1 MTTQFER
8 VPYISLRSYKKD
20 GGAVDTPVWIVE
32 VDGKLYCFTL
42 SETFK
47 VKRVARNPRVQV
59 AKCDVR
65 GRLLGGWVDG
75 TCRAIPKGAELEP
88 RVYAKFVEKYGWQMR
103 IGNVMSSLAGR
114 MKRRVLLEITLDEKS
129 AAA

>member
-1 MTTQFER
+1 MTTPFER
-8 VPYISLRSYKKD
+8 VPYISLRSFKKD
-20 GGAVDTPVWIVE
+20 GGAVDTPVWVTE
-32 VDGKLYCFTL
+32 LDDKLYVFTL
-42 SETFK
+42 IETFK

-75 TCRAIPKGAELEP
+75 TCRAVPQGAELEP
-88 RVYAKFVEKYGWQMR
+88 RVYAKFIEKYGWKMK

-114 MKRRVLLEITLDEKS
+114 MKRRVLLEVTLG
-129 AAA
+129 ATAPA